1 MSRLETS
8 RGVDESLGCRLMVEH
23 TSENHDR
30 RLERAVDEVFLELGW
45 HLEEIHVN
53 LAHLEKKQTRLQLYT
68 IYLEESCSQS
78 VETASRVPSDG
89 GMTFKLTA
97 SEIWQRRQNAA
108 NIKKP

>member
-8 RGVDESLGCRLMVEH
+8 RGVDECCRLMVEH
-23 TSENHDR
+23 TLKNHDR
-30 RLERAVDEVFLELGW
+30 RLERAVDKVFLELGW

-53 LAHLEKKQTRLQLYT
+53 WAHLKKKQSRLQLYT
-68 IYLEESCSQS
+68 INLEESCSQS

-89 GMTFKLTA
+89 VMTFKVTA

-108 NIKKP
+108 AIKKP